1 MEFNTPVSGSH
12 SLDGEWSTSGL
23 VKQLRDEVMQVMEKE
38 VTEQEEGVQILL
50 ARGQELLRDTEQYR
64 NKLEA
69 VKSRYADRLRQV
81 SSVLVKKN

>member
-64 NKLEA
+64 HKLEA
-69 VKSRYADRLRQV
+69 VKSQYADRLRQV
-81 SSVLVKKN
+81 SSVLVKKD

>member
-50 ARGQELLRDTEQYR
+50 ARGQVAGASQRHRAIQKQTRGCQE
-64 NKLEA
+64 
-69 VKSRYADRLRQV
+69 
-81 SSVLVKKN
+81 SVR